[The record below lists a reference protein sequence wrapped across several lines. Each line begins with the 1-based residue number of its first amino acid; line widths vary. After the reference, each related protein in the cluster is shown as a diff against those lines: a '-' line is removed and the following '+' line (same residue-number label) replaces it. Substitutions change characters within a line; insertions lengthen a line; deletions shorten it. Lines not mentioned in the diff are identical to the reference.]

1 MADGIDAIYE
11 SLPEDGGSFDVA
23 EDSQEDVLGSTD
35 DDEGEEVAEST
46 ESSTKASMTSKQA
59 NKAMDE
65 QLFDFEYNGKVYKVT
80 AENLIA
86 LAKKGAV
93 QDSRAKT
100 AGYMEKQVQELMAK
114 MKNTDAMDSL
124 RERGMT
130 NAQIKEY
137 MEQKYAEMLQEE
149 QMSPEQ
155 RELKEL
161 KRFKEMQEKEQKTKA
176 EREKIESHQ
185 AAIKKETETISKEL
199 AEVMATT
206 DMPKHPLFAKFILQE
221 LMSAEAHGY
230 KMPVKEAARLAEL
243 TANEQIGGFIQAM
256 DVAKLKSVLSKE
268 QIKALRED
276 SMQQAKTNNGIFTN
290 KKPIGVASKSGK
302 PEKPETF
309 DSFFKNLGR

>member
-11 SLPEDGGSFDVA
+11 SLPEDGSFDVVEDTQEDFSGSTEEEDGLDEVEA
-23 EDSQEDVLGSTD
+23 TDSQS
-35 DDEGEEVAEST
+35 
-46 ESSTKASMTSKQA
+46 KASMTPKQA

-86 LAKKGAV
+86 LAKKGAM

-100 AGYMEKQVQELMAK
+100 AGFMEKQVQELMTK
-114 MKNTDAMDSL
+114 MKNTDAMESL

-137 MEQKYAEMLQEE
+137 MESKYAEMLQEE
-149 QMSPEQ
+149 QLSPEQ
-155 RELKEL
+155 RELREL
-161 KRFKEMQEKEQKTKA
+161 KRFKETQEKEKKQKEEQDKV
-176 EREKIESHQ
+176 ESHH
-185 AAIKKETETISKEL
+185 AAVKKETETISREL
-199 AEVMATT
+199 AEVMATSN
-206 DMPKHPLFAKFILQE
+206 MPKHPLFAKFILQE

-276 SMQQAKTNNGIFTN
+276 SMSIAKSNNGMFQS
-290 KKPIGVASKSGK
+290 KKPGSIPSKSGK

-309 DSFFKNLGR
+309 DSFFRNLGR